1 MAEEELR
8 IFIQREKI
16 RTMKKDLRALGEKET
31 QKKKEEILEIREK
44 RGLAYAIRSSL
55 ETEKHYSYYTIYVGT
70 AKESIP
76 EVRSLIIE
84 GFKNIDKMSQE
95 DLKEAKERLIGLKKV
110 SSEESVNVMNELMFL
125 ELTTKAEN
133 YYTYEEDINKV
144 TLEEV
149 KSLAK
154 KMIKKY
160 STAAIVPK

>member
-1 MAEEELR
+1 M
-8 IFIQREKI
+8 I
-16 RTMKKDLRALGEKET
+16 D
-31 QKKKEEILEIREK
+31 
-44 RGLAYAIRSSL
+44 
-55 ETEKHYSYYTIYVGT
+55 
-70 AKESIP
+70 
-76 EVRSLIIE
+76 